1 MDDTSHCRF
10 CTIQSSASA
19 RVIATNELAFAVR
32 DAKPVTQHHTLV
44 IPKRHV
50 RDLFSIT
57 YAKLT
62 AIFELIHEQSTLI
75 QSEDPAVEGFN
86 IGSNVGKQAGQT
98 VWHCHFHVIPR
109 RRKDVDSGSKGGLR
123 RVVPRGRQYGFD

>member
-10 CTIQSSASA
+10 CTIQSSTSA
-19 RVIATNELAFAVR
+19 RVIATNEFAFAIR

-57 YAKLT
+57 YAELT

-75 QSEDPAVEGFN
+75 QSEDPTVEGFN

-98 VWHCHFHVIPR
+98 VWHCHFHVTPR

>member
-1 MDDTSHCRF
+1 MDDTSLCRF
-10 CTIQSSASA
+10 CSIQSSVSD
-19 RVIATNELAFAVR
+19 RIIATNELAFAIR
-32 DAKPVTQHHTLV
+32 DAKPVTAYHTLV

-57 YAKLT
+57 YAELT
-62 AIFELIHEQSTLI
+62 AMFELIHEQSALI
-75 QSEDPAVEGFN
+75 QSEDLTVEGFN

-109 RRKDVDSGSKGGLR
+109 RRQDVDSGSKGGLR
-123 RVVPRGRQYGFD
+123 HVIPRAS